1 MICIVCPI
9 GCKMTILEDSSQ
21 ESGLKVIGNK
31 CPRGVDYAVREL
43 TNPTRPLTTTV
54 NIKNGLLNRLPVR
67 TDKDIPKEKI
77 FEVLNEISKIE
88 VKAPIKAKDLILSNV
103 LGTGANVIA
112 SRSMD

>member
-1 MICIVCPI
+1 
-9 GCKMTILEDSSQ
+9 MTILEDISQ

-31 CPRGVDYAVREL
+31 CPRGLDYAVREL

-54 NIKNGLLNRLPVR
+54 NIQNGLLNRLPVR

-88 VKAPIKAKDLILSNV
+88 VKAPIKAKDVILSNV
-103 LGTGANVIA
+103 LGTGANIIA
-112 SRSMD
+112 SRSMG